1 MPIKKIKVNFD
12 KTAQNGDISL
22 SELQGQRMLGR
33 VQARK
38 AKVSSECYETA
49 ATGLVGF
56 VHLCICMRE
65 RERGSVSLCA
75 LLIIIFH

>member
-12 KTAQNGDISL
+12 KTAQNGDIFLISL

-65 RERGSVSLCA
+65 RERGRVFLYV
-75 LLIIIFH
+75 LY

>member
-1 MPIKKIKVNFD
+1 
-12 KTAQNGDISL
+12 
-22 SELQGQRMLGR
+22 MLGR

-65 RERGSVSLCA
+65 RERGRVFLYV
-75 LLIIIFH
+75 LY